1 MKTILQDMDLNNPV
15 LAPGLRVGVTGQDQG
30 QGKGVW
36 VWVWVR
42 VRERAKVRARV
53 GGRVRYLYG

>member
-1 MKTILQDMDLNNPV
+1 MDLNNPV

-36 VWVWVR
+36 VRVR
-42 VRERAKVRARV
+42 ERERAKVRARV